1 LQVQSDLVKD
11 GGHLYFIKH
20 LESRDPGIS
29 PESRAQAA
37 FVLAAI
43 CNRHSKGQLLCAQA
57 GLLQVRRHGCMQ
69 HQHRCWLAGW
79 LLGSARRR
87 SKLLCTALLC

>member
-1 LQVQSDLVKD
+1 MGSTWWFRVVVKYLYIPPSVLQVQSDLVKD

-57 GLLQVRRHGCMQ
+57 GLLQVRRHGWMQ
-69 HQHRCWLAGW
+69 HQHRC
-79 LLGSARRR
+79 
-87 SKLLCTALLC
+87 